1 MFSVKEVSNEIRRY
15 TSSNQ
20 YYRGIKFSKI
30 EDRDFCAYTSD
41 ELSGMFLKGFG
52 GNYES
57 SITIRFS
64 NGVGLEAEV
73 YISNAKAS
81 RIGNKLLPTMRSAFE
96 GVPFKISTTR
106 YVPGDTSM
114 SATINLPCANQ
125 RNVGTAV
132 ETLLHAVALLAVELS
147 KY

>member
-15 TSSNQ
+15 ISLNQ
-20 YYRGIKFSKI
+20 YYRGIRFSKI

-81 RIGNKLLPTMRSAFE
+81 KIGSNLVLSMRRAFE
-96 GVPFKISTTR
+96 GVPFKCSTTR

-114 SATINLPCANQ
+114 SATINLPVTNQ
-125 RNVGTAV
+125 SNVGVAV
-132 ETLLHAVALLAVELS
+132 DTLLHAVALLAVELS